1 MPPCPQVSPYD
12 ARHTLTTLSRA
23 SRAVA
28 LGSGVLAPP
37 ALHLYVHEEEPEG
50 LARHLL
56 LLAVLLDGQLQARER
71 SQLLLEVHGNS
82 LLQEGSAAT
91 LGGFSLHGQVF
102 EGMSGWAEVGLRQ
115 EPQFH
120 T

>member
-1 MPPCPQVSPYD
+1 M
-12 ARHTLTTLSRA
+12 TTSSMTSLVTA
-23 SRAVA
+23 
-28 LGSGVLAPP
+28 P

-71 SQLLLEVHGNS
+71 AQLLLEVHGNS

-91 LGGFSLHGQVF
+91 LGGFQ
-102 EGMSGWAEVGLRQ
+102 R
-115 EPQFH
+115 
-120 T
+120 